1 MAGVT
6 TLSPRAYTTMV
17 WASVLT
23 GLLAFVDAIWL
34 SQLLIP
40 ADAASSV
47 EVTPLIIGL
56 AVVFPLLVGACIV
69 LGYVAARRRPP
80 RAEE

>member
-1 MAGVT
+1 MS
-6 TLSPRAYTTMV
+6 TLSPRAYTAMV

-23 GLLAFVDAIWL
+23 GVLAFVVAVWL

-47 EVTPLIIGL
+47 ELTPLVVGL

-80 RAEE
+80 RVEE

>member
-1 MAGVT
+1 MLSQRGY
-6 TLSPRAYTTMV
+6 TLMV

-23 GLLAFVDAIWL
+23 GVLAFVDAVWL

-47 EVTPLIIGL
+47 ELTPFIVFLTVL
-56 AVVFPLLVGACIV
+56 FPLLVGACIV

>member
-1 MAGVT
+1 MLSQRGY
-6 TLSPRAYTTMV
+6 TLMV
-17 WASVLT
+17 WASVIT
-23 GLLAFVDAIWL
+23 GVLAFVDAVWL

-47 EVTPLIIGL
+47 ELTPF
-56 AVVFPLLVGACIV
+56 VVLLTVLFPLLVGACIV

-80 RAEE
+80 RDEA

>member
-1 MAGVT
+1 M
-6 TLSPRAYTTMV
+6 LSPRAYTLMV

-23 GLLAFVDAIWL
+23 GVLAFVVAVWL

-47 EVTPLIIGL
+47 ELTPLIVGL

-80 RAEE
+80 HDE

>member
-1 MAGVT
+1 V
-6 TLSPRAYTTMV
+6 LSERGYRAMV

-23 GLLAFVDAIWL
+23 GVVAFADALVL
-34 SQLLIP
+34 SQVLIP

-47 EVTPLIIGL
+47 ELTPTIVAL
-56 AVVFPLLVGACIV
+56 AVAFPLLVGACIV

-80 RAEE
+80 RAEQ

>member
-1 MAGVT
+1 MLSQRGY
-6 TLSPRAYTTMV
+6 TLML
-17 WASVLT
+17 WASVIT
-23 GLLAFVDAIWL
+23 GVLAFVDAVWL

-47 EVTPLIIGL
+47 ELTPTIVTLT
-56 AVVFPLLVGACIV
+56 VVFPLLVGACIV

-80 RAEE
+80 SDEQ

>member
-1 MAGVT
+1 MTMLSQRGY
-6 TLSPRAYTTMV
+6 TLMV
-17 WASVLT
+17 WASVIT
-23 GLLAFVDAIWL
+23 GVLAFVDAVWL

-47 EVTPLIIGL
+47 ELTPF
-56 AVVFPLLVGACIV
+56 VVLLTVLFPLLVGACIV

-80 RAEE
+80 RDEV

>member
-1 MAGVT
+1 MLSQRGY
-6 TLSPRAYTTMV
+6 TLMV
-17 WASVLT
+17 WASVIT
-23 GLLAFVDAIWL
+23 GVLAFVDAVWL

-47 EVTPLIIGL
+47 ELTPLIIGL

-80 RAEE
+80 RVEE

>member
-1 MAGVT
+1 M
-6 TLSPRAYTTMV
+6 LSPRGYTLMV

-23 GLLAFVDAIWL
+23 GLLAFVDAVWL

-40 ADAASSV
+40 GDAASSV
-47 EVTPLIIGL
+47 ELTPLIIGL

-80 RAEE
+80 RELD

>member
-1 MAGVT
+1 
-6 TLSPRAYTTMV
+6 MV
-17 WASVLT
+17 WASVIT
-23 GLLAFVDAIWL
+23 GVAAFVVAIAL

-47 EVTPLIIGL
+47 ELTPTIVAL
-56 AVVFPLLVGACIV
+56 AVGFPLLVGACIV

-80 RAEE
+80 RVEE